1 MPNVRHT
8 QRLAL
13 LIAATTAAAAMP
25 MVVAMLAAPAL
36 AGEEAPEGRGFL
48 VELGVA
54 LGYAAMGLMALQFLL
69 IGRVGPLARRVGQD
83 TLLGIHAWAGIAA
96 AAMLLAHPIVLIV
109 ADPGYAAFFDP
120 RVNAPRALA
129 LSFAV
134 VAIAALVVTSVAR
147 RRLALK
153 YEWWRVAHAALAAM
167 LMLVAL
173 AHTIMVGHY
182 TSSLAIMALMAIY
195 TLGPLALLGWLRV
208 VAPLRRNPWRV
219 ASVTNERE
227 RVWTVQLMAD
237 DRRAAITFEP
247 GQFAWVTIGK
257 HPMHPRQHPFS
268 FASSAGPAGKSNDRV
283 AFTIK
288 ELGDFTKTIGTIRPG
303 TRAWV
308 EGPAGG
314 FVLPQSAPGAI
325 MVAGGIGITPMIST
339 LRTMADRSDRRPI
352 TLIYGNETLDKAV
365 FAAELESLANTLDL
379 RTIHV
384 PEKPPNHWVGPSG
397 FIDKATLESVLTRE
411 AIEHHHAMVC
421 GPGPM
426 MDSVEAALLDLGMDR
441 HRVRSERFEM
451 LA

>member
-1 MPNVRHT
+1 MAHTSQT

-13 LIAATTAAAAMP
+13 LVVALVAAAGMP
-25 MVVAMLAAPAL
+25 MVLAMLVAPALSGDAAPA
-36 AGEEAPEGRGFL
+36 GRGFF

-54 LGYAAMGLMALQFLL
+54 FGYAAMGLMALQFVL
-69 IGRVGPLARRVGQD
+69 IGRFGPLSRRIGQD
-83 TLLGIHAWAGIAA
+83 TLLGVHAWAGMGA
-96 AAMLLAHPIVLIV
+96 AAMLLAHPIVLIL
-109 ADPGYAAFFDP
+109 ADTDYAAFFDP

-134 VAIAALVVTSVAR
+134 VAITALVVTSVAR

-182 TSSLAIMALMAIY
+182 TASVAVIVLMAAY
-195 TLGPLALLGWLRV
+195 TLGPLALLGWVRV
-208 VAPLRRNPWRV
+208 IGPLKRRPWRV

-227 RVWTVQLMAD
+227 RVWTVELAAED
-237 DRRAAITFEP
+237 DRAPFAFEP
-247 GQFAWVTIGK
+247 GQFAWVSFAKG
-257 HPMHPRQHPFS
+257 PFHPRQHPFS
-268 FASSAGPAGKSNDRV
+268 FVSSAGETGSRRDRV

-288 ELGDFTKTIGTIRPG
+288 ELGDFTRTIGAMKPG

-314 FVLPQSAPGAI
+314 FVLPASAKGAI
-325 MVAGGIGITPMIST
+325 MVAGGIGITPMMST
-339 LRTMADRSDRRPI
+339 LRTMADRGDRRPV
-352 TLIYGNETLDKAV
+352 TLVYGNETMEKAV
-365 FAAELESLANTLDL
+365 FAAELETLAGTLDL

-384 PEKPPNHWVGPSG
+384 PEKPPEDWDGPGG
-397 FIDKATLESVLTRE
+397 FIDKAMLEELLTKE
-411 AIEHHHAMVC
+411 AIEDHHAMVC
-421 GPGPM
+421 GPTPM
-426 MDSVEAALLDLGMDR
+426 MDAVEAALLELGMATD
-441 HRVRSERFEM
+441 RVRSERFEM